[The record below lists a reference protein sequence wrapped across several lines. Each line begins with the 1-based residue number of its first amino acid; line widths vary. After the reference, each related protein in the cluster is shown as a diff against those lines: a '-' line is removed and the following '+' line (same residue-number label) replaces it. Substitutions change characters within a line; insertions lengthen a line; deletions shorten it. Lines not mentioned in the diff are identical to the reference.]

1 MGVCVNER
9 EKTAL
14 RATQT
19 PKTANPRRN
28 MNVTIPKELV
38 PYVRM
43 TEYGLV
49 SDPSMPRE
57 LTLAFVSIRQK
68 MKSFGSF
75 HISKEEAEKFNA
87 ALDFH
92 LERGR

>member
-1 MGVCVNER
+1 
-9 EKTAL
+9 
-14 RATQT
+14 
-19 PKTANPRRN
+19 
-28 MNVTIPKELV
+28 
-38 PYVRM
+38 M